1 MSKIELKVSHHPSGN
16 RTLTES
22 EDGSIPV
29 DCQGD
34 LFTNSDIGSFYRAV
48 AQKIA
53 DLNAEGH
60 LVAYQDTS
68 A

>member
-1 MSKIELKVSHHPSGN
+1 MSEVVLKVSHHPSGN

-22 EDGSIPV
+22 TDGSIPV

-34 LFTNSDIGSFYRAV
+34 LFTNSDNGTFYRAV

-53 DLNAEGH
+53 SLHADGH
-60 LVAYQDTS
+60 SVTYQDTT